1 MIYIVDI
8 FRDIVEKVSTN
19 LTEQLQSA
27 DGNITGVHYLTG
39 HYTEIKERLASKSNS
54 ITQKLDRYPLVC
66 LFQDFVER
74 KGLQSGY
81 YCEAT
86 LQLMIVHHTRKEAY
100 NEDRYNN
107 VFRPILYPIYTELIS
122 QIASNVN
129 FIVKSEDAILHDKI
143 DRPHWGNPAAYGNN
157 GYLLN
162 DVLDGIELRNLK
174 ITVQSIKTGCNSLKN

>member
-8 FRDIVEKVSTN
+8 FRDIVERVSTN

-27 DGNITGVHYLTG
+27 DGNMTGVHYLTG

-107 VFRPILYPIYTELIS
+107 VFRPILYPIYEDLMK
-122 QIASNVN
+122 Q
-129 FIVKSEDAILHDKI
+129 IVKCKLIIDENVSLLAHDKI

-162 DVLDGIELRNLK
+162 DVLDGIEIRNLK
-174 ITVQSIKTGCNSLKN
+174 ITVK